1 MELIPLEAHTRRQGL
16 LKVYCGPQKTPL
28 LSSIRV
34 SLTVSCDAAN
44 ENASVVKIAKKLSD
58 ACDFEIAA
66 ARLRSTTSEELGKRL
81 VKRFVD
87 WPFLEK
93 FNLFFGNDFKTQ
105 SPIGKAETA
114 LLGSRLPRI
123 R

>member
-1 MELIPLEAHTRRQGL
+1 
-16 LKVYCGPQKTPL
+16 
-28 LSSIRV
+28 
-34 SLTVSCDAAN
+34 VSCDAAN
-44 ENASVVKIAKKLSD
+44 KWASNVKIIKNSSD
-58 ACDFEIAA
+58 ACAVKITP
-66 ARLRSTTSEELGKRL
+66 ARLRSNTSEELGKRL